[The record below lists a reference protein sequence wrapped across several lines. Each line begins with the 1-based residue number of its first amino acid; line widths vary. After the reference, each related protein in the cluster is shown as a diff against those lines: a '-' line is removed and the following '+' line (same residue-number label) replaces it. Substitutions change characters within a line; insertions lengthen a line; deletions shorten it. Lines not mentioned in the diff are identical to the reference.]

1 MSVIFQVG
9 PTVCGAMRDLLVR
22 LMVRTDSR
30 PVRRA
35 SKWMSNQL
43 LQLANQLIAP
53 AGAISGHRG
62 PLDAQF
68 AFFNLLLGFNFTIS
82 GIDTNVTMSYLE
94 SVGELYY
101 NASLNDS

>member
-1 MSVIFQVG
+1 
-9 PTVCGAMRDLLVR
+9 
-22 LMVRTDSR
+22 
-30 PVRRA
+30 
-35 SKWMSNQL
+35 MSNQL

-101 NASLNDS
+101 NASLNDSWKTLHWNLCVDSFQFLVLLLEKI

>member
-1 MSVIFQVG
+1 MLLIIQVG

-22 LMVRTDSR
+22 LMVRTDAR
-30 PVRRA
+30 PACRA

-53 AGAISGHRG
+53 GGAISGHRG

-82 GIDTNVTMSYLE
+82 GVDSNVTMNYLE
-94 SVGELYY
+94 SVGE
-101 NASLNDS
+101 